1 MDNRAVELEVDGVYE
16 ASAPVDPITWGEF
29 HGQYRTWEDSFGAE
43 ELPTDWRNWHTGYY
57 DEDGSTLT
65 PIGEVVGGVREPA

>member
-1 MDNRAVELEVDGVYE
+1 VEE
-16 ASAPVDPITWGEF
+16 
-29 HGQYRTWEDSFGAE
+29 SFGAE

-65 PIGEVVGGVREPA
+65 PIGEVVSGVREPA